1 MEEKRTLV
9 AYFSCSGVTERV
21 AETIAETVGA
31 DLYRIQPEVPYSKAD
46 LDWTDKKSRS
56 TIEMQDPSSRPA
68 ITGLVDHMEK
78 YQVVFIGFPIWWYV
92 APTIVQ
98 TFLESYDLK
107 GKTIVPFCT
116 SGGSQPGRTDE
127 VLHKSC
133 PDTVKWYSCR
143 RLNGN
148 VTKEEIRTWVE
159 SLKL

>member
-56 TIEMQDPSSRPA
+56 TIEMQDSSSRPA

-133 PDTVKWYSCR
+133 PDTVKWCSCR